1 MRYAVIGPPNI
12 PSPTTCAVE
21 HNTLELVP
29 RASATPV
36 QVPRYCTA
44 FGVRQVSDMHA
55 AGLLAPLG
63 RLAAR
68 LLGKRLADDLRRAK
82 RLLEAASPT
91 AQDTPAEEA

>member
-1 MRYAVIGPPNI
+1 
-12 PSPTTCAVE
+12 
-21 HNTLELVP
+21 
-29 RASATPV
+29 
-36 QVPRYCTA
+36 
-44 FGVRQVSDMHA
+44 MHA